1 MPIVLDLNFDRV
13 IALIK
18 LVLSIIIFI
27 LVVYSLFTRNCT
39 VYTSAGA

>member
-1 MPIVLDLNFDRV
+1 MPIVIDLNFDR
-13 IALIK
+13 ILALIK

-27 LVVYSLFTRNCT
+27 LVLYSLFTRQCT